1 MGSFF
6 PGPTQKFLDDL
17 SRTQTEMN
25 NLQSQVTSGLRVSK
39 PSDDPGALAA
49 IQQSQARISQLQQ
62 SQSNLGELQT
72 ELNVGDSTLQNA
84 LKALDSAV
92 SLASQSSNTL
102 GNPVAISNLLAQAQ
116 GIQQTLVSLSATTS
130 GGRYIFSGDLDQQAL
145 YVLDNTQPTGVRLVT
160 PATSTRVVTDA
171 NGSQV
176 WLARTATDI
185 FDARNPDN
193 TVASGNVFAAIN
205 SLVTALQNN
214 DSTAAQASITSLKAA
229 SDHLNQELGYY
240 GVGENRAADALDA
253 AAKSVTTEQQ
263 NLSGLRDTDVAA
275 AAVQLSQGSVQQQ
288 AALSAR
294 ANIAKLPNL
303 FDFLA

>member
-1 MGSFF
+1 VGTFF
-6 PGPTQKFLDDL
+6 PGSTQKYLDSL
-17 SRTQTEMN
+17 SQIQSEMDT
-25 NLQSQVTSGLRVSK
+25 LQSQVTSGIRVSK

-49 IQQSQARISQLQQ
+49 IQQSQTRISELQQ
-62 SQSNLGELQT
+62 SRTNLGELQT

-92 SLASQSSNTL
+92 SLASQASNPL
-102 GNPVAISNLLAQAQ
+102 GTPISISNLLSQAQ

-130 GGRYIFSGDLDQQAL
+130 GGRYIFSGDQDQQAL

-171 NGSQV
+171 SGSQV

-185 FDARNPDN
+185 FDARNPDS

-214 DSTAAQASITSLKAA
+214 DSSAALSSIDSLKAA
-229 SDHLNQELGYY
+229 SDHLNQELGYF
-240 GVGENRAADALDA
+240 GVGETRAQDALDA
-253 AAKSVTTEQQ
+253 AGKSLTTEQQ

-275 AAVQLSQGSVQQQ
+275 TAIQLSQNSVQQQ

-294 ANIAKLPNL
+294 ANINKLPNL